1 MVALSGR
8 TAWRRR
14 RHAALACPSRGS
26 DFGRGGAARRWRR
39 SRRWIDCARGLDPR
53 DAETAG
59 GAQSYAVDPV
69 VRRIQE
75 FLAELGFYLGPFDG
89 KLNGET
95 AGAIRRY
102 QRENRLVVNGVAS
115 RALLDGLE
123 LKNQARQIEAARMA
137 LLASPA
143 TRAFVRG
150 RDPAEQGDPR
160 RDVRGCFAVPSPR
173 CLIEEALESAKGIHR
188 ERFYDWVIGQILI
201 VQVKAGMR
209 TVALDT
215 VARLEDPRLVMV
227 ALRNISSAE
236 AEIGEV
242 AAALAMAQR
251 IPAPGLRAEALA
263 AVAAAQAAAGDP
275 ELQSKVA
282 LILTRSRDP
291 VDGHH
296 AASTLSRLAVRLFAA
311 GAPALAET
319 TLAAAAARADALAR
333 IEVATA
339 LAAMDRPSDALATL
353 PELATAARPAEIAV
367 AIARRGDYATA
378 AAHAATVDEAR
389 YRVLVL
395 ADIASL
401 QTRAGHAAAAHATMA
416 EAVVTA
422 GEITAERDFGLSY
435 AGNRIARAWIDVGDA
450 IAALDAAAQ
459 IENPGLRA
467 HALALIAVAQARIG
481 APAAAQTERLA
492 QDALAAIPNALDRAW
507 TLSDIALDHHRN
519 GADGAALAAFRRAL
533 DTAKAI
539 EVAWARAQALGKI
552 AATLIQLR

>member
-1 MVALSGR
+1 M
-8 TAWRRR
+8 
-14 RHAALACPSRGS
+14 
-26 DFGRGGAARRWRR
+26 
-39 SRRWIDCARGLDPR
+39 
-53 DAETAG
+53 
-59 GAQSYAVDPV
+59 
-69 VRRIQE
+69 
-75 FLAELGFYLGPFDG
+75 
-89 KLNGET
+89 
-95 AGAIRRY
+95 
-102 QRENRLVVNGVAS
+102 
-115 RALLDGLE
+115 
-123 LKNQARQIEAARMA
+123 
-137 LLASPA
+137 
-143 TRAFVRG
+143 RG

-160 RDVRGCFAVPSPR
+160 RDVRRCFAVPSPR

-319 TLAAAAARADALAR
+319 TLAAATARADALAPGRGRALAR

-353 PELATAARPAEIAV
+353 PELATAADRRPAEIAV
-367 AIARRGDYATA
+367 AIAFARRGDYATA

-416 EAVVTA
+416 EAVATA